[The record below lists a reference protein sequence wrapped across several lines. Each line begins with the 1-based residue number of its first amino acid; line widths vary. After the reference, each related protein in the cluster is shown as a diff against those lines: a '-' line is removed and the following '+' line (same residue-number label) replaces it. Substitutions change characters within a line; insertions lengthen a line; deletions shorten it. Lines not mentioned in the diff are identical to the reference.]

1 MVVWWWCARARRG
14 YEEGEKGEVM
24 MMLLL
29 PVVCAWLEALEDKQT
44 GWLRPWVHSQLS
56 VV

>member
-24 MMLLL
+24 MLLL

-44 GWLRPWVHSQLS
+44 GWLLPWVHAQLS